1 MEIVGTNTLLS
12 KADNLVILG
21 TSIIN
26 EVTNIVERFFK
37 VSQNMGIIVTELK

>member
-1 MEIVGTNTLLS
+1 MEVVGTNTLLA
-12 KADNLVILG
+12 KGDNLVILG

-26 EVTNIVERFFK
+26 EVTNIVERLFK